1 MSVASA
7 TPVWASIGH
16 QGLEAAPAPP
26 RLRAIKG
33 ALRGKLI
40 NGLITNETTL
50 SQDPDLVRRMNQAV
64 LLGIADTIAD
74 PEEAYQTSLK
84 YVEGLAEAYQAIQK
98 QVLTTSIE
106 FWQADRLGYSD
117 PTAWQNT
124 QQVLLDMGFL
134 TQALDLNLAF
144 SNDFL
149 REK

>member
-1 MSVASA
+1 M
-7 TPVWASIGH
+7 
-16 QGLEAAPAPP
+16 
-26 RLRAIKG
+26 
-33 ALRGKLI
+33 
-40 NGLITNETTL
+40 
-50 SQDPDLVRRMNQAV
+50 
-64 LLGIADTIAD
+64 
-74 PEEAYQTSLK
+74 
-84 YVEGLAEAYQAIQK
+84 EGLAEADQAIQK